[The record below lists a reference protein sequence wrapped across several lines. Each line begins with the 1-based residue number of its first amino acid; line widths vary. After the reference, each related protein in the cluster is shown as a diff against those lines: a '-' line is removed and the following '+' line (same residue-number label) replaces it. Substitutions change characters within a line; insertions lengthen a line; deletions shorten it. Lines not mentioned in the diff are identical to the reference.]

1 VPFNETRDYVKKVL
15 ANSCTYASVLGSRGT
30 AIRSRLGRTIGPPD
44 PNAPPPDKDL
54 P

>member
-1 VPFNETRDYVKKVL
+1 
-15 ANSCTYASVLGSRGT
+15 VLGSRGT